1 MGQVSVLRV
10 KLQLEKCKLAIKLL
24 RIFLFYNF
32 RIEK

>member
-10 KLQLEKCKLAIKLL
+10 KLQLEKLAIKLL